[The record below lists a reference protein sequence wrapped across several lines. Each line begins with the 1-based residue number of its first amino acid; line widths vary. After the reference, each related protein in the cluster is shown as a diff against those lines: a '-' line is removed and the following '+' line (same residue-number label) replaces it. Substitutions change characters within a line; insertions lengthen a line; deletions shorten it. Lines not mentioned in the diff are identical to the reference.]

1 PRGQNSSLSSVLL
14 QIVYHLSAI
23 YFLVY
28 FLATLSLIIFKS
40 QVLSYPD
47 ANLWLDVCL
56 LLTAAALEAAR
67 LYCARGILLQSETS
81 IGASLCLTVFSVV
94 LSVYFLVWQSYVTRA
109 DLIANGVL
117 LSGYAV
123 AGLLGF
129 FTFARF
135 TRSEVTGQPSHIRR
149 TARFRAI
156 LSYSWSHRPAGKPV
170 PRDPRNKISNS
181 RVKRQNRN

>member
-1 PRGQNSSLSSVLL
+1 MLAYKAKHGVLSSVLL

-28 FLATLSLIIFKS
+28 FLATLS

-67 LYCARGILLQSETS
+67 LYCGECVAAGTSETS